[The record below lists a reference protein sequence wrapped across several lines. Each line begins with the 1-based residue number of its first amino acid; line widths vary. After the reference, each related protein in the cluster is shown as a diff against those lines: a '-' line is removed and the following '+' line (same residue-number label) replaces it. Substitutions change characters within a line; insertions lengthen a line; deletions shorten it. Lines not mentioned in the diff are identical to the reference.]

1 MINFLLLK
9 SLHSTLK
16 LTIIVCDASFTVLKE
31 FNSAQTI
38 SSYYDYRLILNDFTK
53 TNDNFLFHYGFLGE

>member
-9 SLHSTLK
+9 TLHSTLK
-16 LTIIVCDASFTVLKE
+16 LTITVCDESFIILKKY
-31 FNSAQTI
+31 NSGQIT